1 MFKTGGGRGLWQ
13 RTSVITRFMLWPHYL
28 RSEHAAHS
36 LTQHFTSFTRSVVR
50 QLNSCVILYYHMGFV
65 VKSHIWHIEKTHCS
79 LCAFVPPLKHRWAI
93 TKLMCQLWL
102 CSFISGYIQNIY
114 LFNFPIHLCSRTF
127 YQINDSLQTVFC
139 NMTYVTHVIY
149 SIQLYKVL
157 QCMSHIQLLCGTK
170 NKNKTKKTHIYYNL
184 TSYFQ

>member
-1 MFKTGGGRGLWQ
+1 MRF
-13 RTSVITRFMLWPHYL
+13 TRRPHYL

-79 LCAFVPPLKHRWAI
+79 SCAFVPPLEHRWAI

-102 CSFISGYIQNIY
+102 CSFISGYIQNLYFFFLIFLY
-114 LFNFPIHLCSRTF
+114 ICAAELFNQR
-127 YQINDSLQTVFC
+127 NDSLQTVFC

-157 QCMSHIQLLCGTK
+157 QYM
-170 NKNKTKKTHIYYNL
+170 
-184 TSYFQ
+184 